1 MGVNIDDIIHL
12 DYDEIKKI
20 KKETFDKV
28 YNNTEMRNFIK
39 ENSLSEEFVYK
50 NVSYFSRVM
59 KDKEK
64 CKNCQGL
71 NSCSKGGFV
80 LKLYYDNEKNKL
92 EEIISRCNYKIE
104 NDNIVS
110 KFIIC
115 ETDKTYFNYPLKELL
130 NYFPNDRTKVVT
142 KMAKIAKGISCDKG
156 IYLYGEDGIG
166 KTFMMSVFSKSL
178 SLSLK
183 NEYISYIDCSGFF
196 KDLSNNYRF
205 NKTNYEFDYEMLT
218 NVKYLFLDNFM
229 LETIYSNIKT
239 DIILP
244 LIKKR
249 NELGLL
255 TFFVSNKAPM
265 EALNSSGS
273 SKANKEI
280 YQEIVNK
287 NEIFYLKTSP
297 IALCSLKG

>member
-1 MGVNIDDIIHL
+1 MSVNIDDIIHL
-12 DYDEIKKI
+12 DYDEIEKI
-20 KKETFDKV
+20 KKETFKKV
-28 YNNTEMRNFIK
+28 YENKEMFDFIK
-39 ENSLSEEFVYK
+39 ENSLSEELVYK
-50 NVSYFSRVM
+50 NVSYFSHVM

-71 NSCSKGGFV
+71 NSCSKGGFI
-80 LKLYYDNEKNKL
+80 LKLYYDDTKNKL
-92 EEIISRCNYKIE
+92 EEIISRCNFKLE

-115 ETDKTYFNYPLKELL
+115 ETDKSYFNYPLKELL
-130 NYFPNDRTKVVT
+130 NYFASDRTKVVT
-142 KMAKIAKGISCDKG
+142 KMAKIAKGIELNKG

-183 NEYISYIDCSGFF
+183 DEYISYIDCSGFF

-205 NKTNYEFDYEMLT
+205 NKANYEFDFEMLT
-218 NVKYLFLDNFM
+218 RVKYLFLDNFM
-229 LETIYSNIKT
+229 LESMYSNIKT

-255 TFFVSNKAPM
+255 TFYISNKSPM
-265 EALNSSGS
+265 EALNNAGA
-273 SKANKEI
+273 SKANKDI
-280 YQEIVNK
+280 YNEIVN
-287 NEIFYLKTSP
+287 NNDIFYLKTSP
-297 IALCSLKG
+297 IALCSLK

>member
-1 MGVNIDDIIHL
+1 MSVNIDDIIHL
-12 DYDEIKKI
+12 DYDEIEKI
-20 KKETFDKV
+20 KKETFKKV
-28 YNNTEMRNFIK
+28 YENKEMFSFIK

-71 NSCSKGGFV
+71 NSCLKGGFI
-80 LKLYYDNEKNKL
+80 LKLYYDNTKNKL
-92 EEIISRCNYKIE
+92 EEIISRCNFKLE

-115 ETDKTYFNYPLKELL
+115 ETDKSYFNYPLKELL
-130 NYFPNDRTKVVT
+130 NYFASDRTKVVT
-142 KMAKIAKGISCDKG
+142 KMAKIAKGIDLNKG

-183 NEYISYIDCSGFF
+183 DEYISYIDCSGFF

-205 NKTNYEFDYEMLT
+205 NKANYEFDFEMLT
-218 NVKYLFLDNFM
+218 RVKYLFLDNFM
-229 LETIYSNIKT
+229 LESMYSNIKT

-255 TFFVSNKAPM
+255 TFYISNKSPM
-265 EALNSSGS
+265 EALNNAGA
-273 SKANKEI
+273 SKANKDI
-280 YQEIVNK
+280 YNEIVNK

-297 IALCSLKG
+297 IALCSLK

>member
-1 MGVNIDDIIHL
+1 MSVNIDDIIHL
-12 DYDEIKKI
+12 DYDEIEKI
-20 KKETFDKV
+20 KKETFKKV
-28 YNNTEMRNFIK
+28 YENKEMFDFIK

-71 NSCSKGGFV
+71 NSCSKGGFI
-80 LKLYYDNEKNKL
+80 LKLYYDDTKNKL
-92 EEIISRCNYKIE
+92 EEIISRCNFKLE
-104 NDNIVS
+104 NDNVVS

-115 ETDKTYFNYPLKELL
+115 ETDKSYFNYPLKELL
-130 NYFPNDRTKVVT
+130 NYFASDRTKVVT
-142 KMAKIAKGISCDKG
+142 KMAKIAKGIELNKG

-183 NEYISYIDCSGFF
+183 DEYISYINCSGFF

-205 NKTNYEFDYEMLT
+205 NKANYEFDFEMLT
-218 NVKYLFLDNFM
+218 SVKYLFLDNFM
-229 LETIYSNIKT
+229 LESMYSNIKT

-255 TFFVSNKAPM
+255 TFYISNKSPM
-265 EALNSSGS
+265 EALNNAGA
-273 SKANKEI
+273 SKANKDI
-280 YQEIVNK
+280 YNEIVNK

-297 IALCSLKG
+297 IALCSLK

>member
-1 MGVNIDDIIHL
+1 MSVNIDDIIHL
-12 DYDEIKKI
+12 DYDEIEKI
-20 KKETFDKV
+20 KKETFKKV
-28 YNNTEMRNFIK
+28 YENKEMFDFIK
-39 ENSLSEEFVYK
+39 ENSLSEELVYK
-50 NVSYFSRVM
+50 NVSYFSHVM

-71 NSCSKGGFV
+71 NSCSKGGFI
-80 LKLYYDNEKNKL
+80 LKLYYDDKKNKL
-92 EEIISRCNYKIE
+92 EEIISRCNFKLE

-115 ETDKTYFNYPLKELL
+115 ETDKSYFNYPLKELL
-130 NYFPNDRTKVVT
+130 NYFASDRTKVVT
-142 KMAKIAKGISCDKG
+142 KMAKIAKGIELNKG

-183 NEYISYIDCSGFF
+183 DEYISYIDCSGFF

-205 NKTNYEFDYEMLT
+205 NKANYEFDFEMLT
-218 NVKYLFLDNFM
+218 RVKYLFLDNFM
-229 LETIYSNIKT
+229 LESMYSNIKT

-255 TFFVSNKAPM
+255 TFYISNKSPM
-265 EALNSSGS
+265 EALNNAGA
-273 SKANKEI
+273 SKANKDI
-280 YQEIVNK
+280 YNEIVN
-287 NEIFYLKTSP
+287 NNDIFYLKTSP
-297 IALCSLKG
+297 IALCSLK